1 MEKNANTSKK
11 HSNWWRAFAG
21 RGGAAGAKFRI
32 SLACPVGAVMN
43 CADNTGR
50 DYYHVAGANVLM
62 MLTDPDSCP
71 VGAVMNCA
79 DNTGRDY

>member
-1 MEKNANTSKK
+1 
-11 HSNWWRAFAG
+11 
-21 RGGAAGAKFRI
+21 
-32 SLACPVGAVMN
+32 MN

-79 DNTGRDY
+79 DNTGRD